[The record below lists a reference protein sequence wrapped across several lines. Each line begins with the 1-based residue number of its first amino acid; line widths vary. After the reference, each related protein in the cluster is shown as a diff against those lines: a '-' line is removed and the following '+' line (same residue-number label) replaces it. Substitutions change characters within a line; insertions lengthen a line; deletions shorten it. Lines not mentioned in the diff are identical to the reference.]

1 MVPYPQWRP
10 TCSHRVRPPD
20 YAAHVPPDEPS
31 NPSAS
36 AGSIRAVLAYPSFAR
51 LWHCLIGASLG
62 DWIGLLAVTA
72 YANSLAGGGYGERN
86 VAIASVLFVRLLPA
100 LLVGPL
106 GGYVADRLDRRTT
119 LVTGLALRAVLF
131 ASIPLVGALWWL
143 LLATLLVEA
152 VNLVWL
158 PTKDAL
164 IPDLV
169 PRDQLEDANRLNLA
183 TSYGAALP
191 AAALFT
197 GLSSLATALDGT
209 WAWLDGNPADL
220 AMWVNAVL
228 LALAA
233 GLASTLRDLPRSA
246 SAGDGAQSVLGSIVA
261 GWSYIARTPLV
272 RGLVGGIVGA
282 FAAGGVVIGLARV
295 YVSDLGAGDP
305 GYGVLFGAVFLGLA
319 GGMWFGPRVNR
330 RVPRHRLFGLSIA
343 AAGLPLVGVAVS
355 PHLIVSAVLAVALGA
370 CAGVGWITGYTLLGL
385 EVEESVRGRTF
396 AFVQSAIRLVLAAVL
411 AVAPLIAGL
420 VGRQSVPL
428 GPVGSLSY
436 SGAQL
441 TFAIAALMAVVVG
454 VSADRQMGRRAPGHP
469 DEGASA

>member
-1 MVPYPQWRP
+1 MTGRAYDEDCGPYD
-10 TCSHRVRPPD
+10 SGVSPD
-20 YAAHVPPDEPS
+20 RSPDDEQS
-31 NPSAS
+31 
-36 AGSIRAVLAYPSFAR
+36 GSIRAVLAYPSFAR

-72 YANSLAGGGYGERN
+72 YANALAGDGYGERN
-86 VAIASVLFVRLLPA
+86 VAIAGVLFVRLLPA
-100 LLVGPL
+100 LLVGPV

-119 LVTGLALRAVLF
+119 LVVGLALRATLF
-131 ASIPLVGALWWL
+131 ASIPLVGTLWWL

-169 PRDQLEDANRLNLA
+169 PRERLEDANRLNLA

-197 GLSSLATALDGT
+197 GLSSLAERLAGSGLG
-209 WAWLDGNPADL
+209 GNAVDL

-228 LALAA
+228 LAVAASLAA
-233 GLASTLRDLPRSA
+233 TLRDLPRSA
-246 SAGDGAQSVLGSIVA
+246 GAGGDAQSAFGSIVA

-295 YVSDLGAGDP
+295 YVTDLGAGDP

-330 RVPRHRLFGLSIA
+330 RVPREQLFGLAIA
-343 AAGLPLVGVAVS
+343 AAGVPLVGVAVS
-355 PHLIVSAVLAVALGA
+355 PHLLVSAVFAVALGS

-396 AFVQSAIRLVLAAVL
+396 AFVQSAIRLALAAVL
-411 AVAPLIAGL
+411 AAAPLVAGL

-441 TFAIAALMAVVVG
+441 TFVIAAVLAVAVG
-454 VSADRQMGRRAPGHP
+454 FVSHRQMGRRSPHHP
-469 DEGASA
+469 DGGTLG

>member
-1 MVPYPQWRP
+1 M
-10 TCSHRVRPPD
+10 PPD
-20 YAAHVPPDEPS
+20 LSVPPTS
-31 NPSAS
+31 S
-36 AGSIRAVLAYPSFAR
+36 GSIRAVLAYRSFAR
-51 LWHCLIGASLG
+51 LWQCLLGASLA
-62 DWIGLLAVTA
+62 DWLGLLAVTA
-72 YANSLAGGGYGERN
+72 YANALAGDGYGERN
-86 VAIASVLFVRLLPA
+86 VAIAGVLFVRLLPA
-100 LLVGPL
+100 LLVGPV
-106 GGYVADRLDRRTT
+106 GGYVADRMDRRTT
-119 LVTGLALRAVLF
+119 LATGLGLRAVLF
-131 ASIPLVGALWWL
+131 ASIPLVGTLWWL

-169 PRDQLEDANRLNLA
+169 PRERLEDANRLNLV

-197 GLSSLATALDGT
+197 GLSSLAEALEATWSWFDGT
-209 WAWLDGNPADL
+209 PSDL

-228 LALAA
+228 LAVAAALAM
-233 GLASTLRDLPRSA
+233 TLRDLPPG
-246 SAGDGAQSVLGSIVA
+246 AGAGGDSQSVLGSIVA

-319 GGMWFGPRVNR
+319 AGMWFGPRVNR
-330 RVPRHRLFGLSIA
+330 RVPRERLFGLSIA
-343 AAGLPLVGVAVS
+343 AAGVPLVGVAVS
-355 PHLIVSAVLAVALGA
+355 PHLFVSAVLAVALGS

-385 EVEESVRGRTF
+385 EVEQSVRGRTF

-411 AVAPLIAGL
+411 AVAPLVAGL
-420 VGRQSVPL
+420 VGRQDVPL

-441 TFAIAALMAVVVG
+441 TFVIAALLAVVVG
-454 VSADRQMGRRAPGHP
+454 VSAHRQMRRRDPDHP

>member
-1 MVPYPQWRP
+1 M
-10 TCSHRVRPPD
+10 PPD
-20 YAAHVPPDEPS
+20 HAPADEPV
-31 NPSAS
+31 
-36 AGSIRAVLAYPSFAR
+36 GIRAVLAYPSFAR
-51 LWHCLIGASLG
+51 LWQCLVGASLG

-72 YANSLAGGGYGERN
+72 YANALAGEGYGERN
-86 VAIASVLFVRLLPA
+86 VAIAGVLFVRLLPA
-100 LLVGPL
+100 LVVGPL
-106 GGYVADRLDRRTT
+106 GGYVADRLDRRAT

-131 ASIPLVGALWWL
+131 ASIPLVGTLWWL

-169 PRDQLEDANRLNLA
+169 PRARLEDANRLNLA

-197 GLSSLATALDGT
+197 GLSTAAEALEARWSWFDGT
-209 WAWLDGNPADL
+209 PADL
-220 AMWVNAVL
+220 AMWVNAGL
-228 LALAA
+228 LATAA
-233 GLASTLRDLPRSA
+233 GLAVTLRDLPRGA
-246 SAGDGAQSVLGSIVA
+246 GAGDEGAGVVGSIVA
-261 GWSYIARTPLV
+261 GWSYIWRTPLV
-272 RGLVGGIVGA
+272 RGLVGGVVGA

-295 YVSDLGAGDP
+295 YVGDLGAGDP

-319 GGMWFGPRVNR
+319 AGMWFGPKVFARIR
-330 RVPRHRLFGLSIA
+330 RERLFGLSIA
-343 AAGLPLVGVAVS
+343 AAGVTLVGVAVS
-355 PHLIVSAVLAVALGA
+355 PHLLVSAVLAVVLGS

-396 AFVQSAIRLVLAAVL
+396 AFVQSAIRLTLAMVLAL
-411 AVAPLIAGL
+411 APLLAGL
-420 VGRQSVPL
+420 IGRQRMSF

-441 TFAIAALMAVVVG
+441 TLAIAAVLAVLVG
-454 VSADRQMGRRAPGHP
+454 VSAYRQMGRGAPQRPSG
-469 DEGASA
+469 GAIA